1 VEVRLQ
7 SFLVSA
13 LAARELS
20 NSRSGRFN
28 SGKDFPV
35 FTEYETGLAPDP
47 IWMLYKT
54 EKSLAPVKN
63 GTPDS
68 ADVQAVP

>member
-1 VEVRLQ
+1 MDYI
-7 SFLVSA
+7 FLLKV
-13 LAARELS
+13 LS

-28 SGKDFPV
+28 SGKDIPV
-35 FTEYETGLAPDP
+35 FTEYENGLAPEP

-63 GTPDS
+63 GTLIPRTS
-68 ADVQAVP
+68 RP

>member
-1 VEVRLQ
+1 MEEQLRP
-7 SFLVSA
+7 FFISA
-13 LAARELS
+13 LVASELS
-20 NSRSGRFN
+20 NLRSDRFN

-35 FTEYETGLAPDP
+35 FIKYEAGLAPGP

-63 GTPDS
+63 GTLDS
-68 ADVQAVP
+68 ADVQAVS